1 MHDNVTLKK
10 LWDQSVNYTKNLR
23 KILPIFRLLD
33 LKIIAYLVLP
43 IYWAIIILA
52 TFSL

>member
-1 MHDNVTLKK
+1 MNDNVTPKNV
-10 LWDQSVNYTKNLR
+10 WDQSVNYIKNLK
-23 KILPIFRLLD
+23 KILHLFHGFD
-33 LKIIAYLVLP
+33 LKTLAFLALP

>member
-1 MHDNVTLKK
+1 MQKLKNIYLK
-10 LWDQSVNYTKNLR
+10 YR
-23 KILPIFRLLD
+23 GID